1 MSELH
6 YSEVAAE
13 GDLATVRSAAE
24 LVAEHATV
32 RVLRDPVGAMVMVR
46 HVDPLQHTPFYL
58 GEAHVTECE
67 VDVDGVPGYG
77 CVLGDSDERALI
89 AAIIDAVMASSA
101 PIRESV
107 AAMLGDAARA
117 LEERR
122 REESAR
128 VAATRV
134 DFDLA

>member
-1 MSELH
+1 MNELH
-6 YSEVAAE
+6 YSEIVAEADLAAVRAAAE
-13 GDLATVRSAAE
+13 F
-24 LVAEHATV
+24 VAEQATV
-32 RVLRDPVGAMVMVR
+32 RVLREPSGAMVMVR

-77 CVLGDSDERALI
+77 CVLGESEERALC
-89 AAIIDAVMASSA
+89 AAIVDAVMASDA
-101 PIRESV
+101 PLKTQV
-107 AAMLGDAARA
+107 AEVLADAGRA

-122 REESAR
+122 RAESAR

-134 DFDLA
+134 DFDLK